1 VESTC
6 LLCGIDIVHEEP
18 VVQIETVA
26 YGVLGLQ
33 GLLAMIRAP
42 RVSKSRMDKT
52 MPFTTYKLQQGLK
65 TLGVDWG

>member
-1 VESTC
+1 MCITAIADPQANQNQLMQLICIMCWGDGDSTAYGESVESTC

-33 GLLAMIRAP
+33 GL
-42 RVSKSRMDKT
+42 
-52 MPFTTYKLQQGLK
+52 
-65 TLGVDWG
+65 